1 MPILARNE
9 KNIRLTD
16 YFQVSIYKA
25 HEIQDLQLSVDVPIL
40 AKIEKDMINRLLSTI
55 NRLGLLYTGY
65 QPHPPRRSL
74 PRQAYEI

>member
-1 MPILARNE
+1 MPILAKNE
-9 KNIRLTD
+9 
-16 YFQVSIYKA
+16 
-25 HEIQDLQLSVDVPIL
+25 E
-40 AKIEKDMINRLLSTI
+40 DMINRLLSTI